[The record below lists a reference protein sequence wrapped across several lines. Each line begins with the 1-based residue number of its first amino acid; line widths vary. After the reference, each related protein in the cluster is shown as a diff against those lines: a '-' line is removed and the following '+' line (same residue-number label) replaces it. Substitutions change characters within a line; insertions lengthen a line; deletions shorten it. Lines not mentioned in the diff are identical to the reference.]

1 MINAEKFKDELLEIL
16 SENRYIEVDKSNRK
30 IRKCTGNN
38 CPKCMFGIT
47 ALGKGRDSCSI
58 AAMLW
63 LLSEYR
69 ESVKLSRLEYGILE
83 HLLNNTE
90 YVYMTREKSG
100 ALFVYDDKP
109 SKTEYYW
116 NSSNTSDARDF
127 EYFNDLFQFVQ
138 WEDEKP
144 TSIKDVLENC
154 EVVEDE
160 SNEWLIEKLV
170 KGDVL

>member
-63 LLSEYR
+63 LLSEYK
-69 ESVKLSRLEYGILE
+69 EPIKLSRLEYDILKYISDNTKYLYITRDDCNGLFLYGIE
-83 HLLNNTE
+83 PTKGDGCW
-90 YVYMTREKSG
+90 YGKYYAGM
-100 ALFVYDDKP
+100 AAF
-109 SKTEYYW
+109 SK
-116 NSSNTSDARDF
+116 
-127 EYFNDLFQFVQ
+127 LFQFVQ
-138 WEDEKP
+138 WSDEKP
-144 TSIKDVLENC
+144 TSIKDVLDNC
-154 EVVEDE
+154 EVVNDAKE
-160 SNEWLIEKLV
+160 
-170 KGDVL
+170 

>member
-1 MINAEKFKDELLEIL
+1 MINAEKYKDELLEIL

-69 ESVKLSRLEYGILE
+69 EPIKVSKLE
-83 HLLNNTE
+83 HDILKYLSDNTRHTYIARNKDGNLFLYDTE
-90 YVYMTREKSG
+90 PVKNKVNDWWSG
-100 ALFVYDDKP
+100 RNIHGMLA
-109 SKTEYYW
+109 
-116 NSSNTSDARDF
+116 
-127 EYFNDLFQFVQ
+127 FNKLFQFVK

-144 TSIKDVLENC
+144 TSIKDVLDNC
-154 EVVEDE
+154 EVIDDDL
-160 SNEWLIEKLV
+160 SRNI
-170 KGDVL
+170 

>member
-63 LLSEYR
+63 LLSEYK
-69 ESVKLSRLEYGILE
+69 EPIKLSRLEYDILKYISDNTKYLYITRDDCNGLFLYGIE
-83 HLLNNTE
+83 PTKGDGCW
-90 YVYMTREKSG
+90 YGKYYAGM
-100 ALFVYDDKP
+100 AAF
-109 SKTEYYW
+109 SK
-116 NSSNTSDARDF
+116 
-127 EYFNDLFQFVQ
+127 LFQFVQ
-138 WEDEKP
+138 WSDEKP
-144 TSIKDVLENC
+144 TSIKEVLDNC
-154 EVVEDE
+154 EVIDDE
-160 SNEWLIEKLV
+160 SK
-170 KGDVL
+170 